1 MAKHHIVITGTGR
14 AGTTFLM
21 QLFTALGLD
30 TGFPDP
36 QSGMF
41 ANCNAGME
49 SDLRVENAPYIVK
62 SPNICDY
69 LDEVVESGEVVI
81 DHALVPMRD
90 LFSAAESRREVMRT
104 SDETALVEGVIP
116 GGLWRT
122 KEPSEQEKVLLQAL
136 YNLIYTISK
145 RDIPM
150 TLLFFPRLVNDPEYL
165 YGKLAFMLP
174 EISYADFLQKFNEVV
189 QPDLLHDFPSRK
201 EELSHSRE
209 TANLAR
215 VRTGSVVNGSSDPS
229 KS

>member
-1 MAKHHIVITGTGR
+1 MARHHIVISGTGR

-36 QSGMF
+36 QSGLF

-49 SDLRVENAPYIVK
+49 SDLRVEGAPYIVK

-69 LDEVVESGEVVI
+69 LDEVVESGEIVI

-104 SDETALVEGVIP
+104 TDPAQYPGVIP
-116 GGLWRT
+116 GGLWHTR
-122 KEPSEQEKVLLQAL
+122 EPSDQESILLQAL

-150 TLLFFPRLVNDPEYL
+150 TLLFFPRLVNEPEYL

-174 EISYADFLQKFNEVV
+174 NISYDDFLQKFNEVA
-189 QPDLLHDFPSRK
+189 QPHLPHDFQSRK
-201 EELSHSRE
+201 EELSQQQN
-209 TANLAR
+209 TN
-215 VRTGSVVNGSSDPS
+215 
-229 KS
+229 